1 MSKKKRN
8 IIIVLLILIFVII
21 TIIISKI
28 LSNKI
33 ANNDAKNIENE
44 NLSGII
50 DVPYSET
57 VIETSPDF
65 IADRKFETLDIE
77 NVQLVES
84 GGLIMFRAD
93 FTNNTEVPTS
103 REDVKI
109 TLLDAAENTIDEIYG
124 LLLSVQ
130 PKETTQ
136 LSIPSYNSESKN
148 AKNFKIEKFEP
159 TQDNNA
165 EEKQE
170 Q

>member
-21 TIIISKI
+21 TII

-33 ANNDAKNIENE
+33 ANNDAKNLENE
-44 NLSGII
+44 NSSGII

-109 TLLDAAENTIDEIYG
+109 TLLDANGSVIDEIYG